1 MSGMEWEDP
10 VQRAIPC
17 HAHPNDIFDALLA
30 LEENKNPKKKPPLM
44 AHQKK
49 TDLAGALHTSQ
60 ASFPAQ

>member
-1 MSGMEWEDP
+1 MS
-10 VQRAIPC
+10 C
-17 HAHPNDIFDALLA
+17 DIFDALLA

-49 TDLAGALHTSQ
+49 TDLAGARHTSQ